1 MVCMM
6 VVAWRRAAAR
16 FCSDVGC
23 GHMQQLWSVQFA
35 GVVFGALR
43 GAELRPQPRQ
53 RPRGHLPAQQRG
65 ALAQARRSAPRQ
77 GTSCCL
83 PASSPSYWQPRIS
96 FGSTRCWPCGLF
108 FYKHLLVKG
117 MKLLHHIPDTNL
129 SAAETEAA
137 PQAGSK
143 YTGTAV
149 RQEARWYRPSSVLR
163 SELRTRPRTCIV
175 PATHAACGAPPSGC
189 CLAPGSE

>member
-1 MVCMM
+1 MHSCGGMAVCGYTLLFGCLMW
-6 VVAWRRAAAR
+6 ARAAALAYAVR
-16 FCSDVGC
+16 RCRVRSAQRC
-23 GHMQQLWSVQFA
+23 RTETPA
-35 GVVFGALR
+35 
-43 GAELRPQPRQ
+43 AE
-53 RPRGHLPAQQRG
+53 RPRGHWPAQQRG

-83 PASSPSYWQPRIS
+83 PASSPSYWQPRIP

-143 YTGTAV
+143 CTGTAV
-149 RQEARWYRPSSVLR
+149 RQEARWYGPSSVLR
-163 SELRTRPRTCIV
+163 SELRTRLRTCIV